1 MNTQQTNS
9 QKTGSQQNVAG
20 KGATQIE
27 GTTPADIRNV
37 CVVGATASGKTTL
50 VERLLFEAG
59 AIKKLGSV
67 GEGTTVSDFTEE
79 EKHHQHSLQPSVV
92 HLGFDGHLV
101 NLIDTPGLSDFI
113 GHAIACYP
121 AVEMVACVVDATKPV
136 ATCIDS
142 VSRRLL
148 AVAAERRIPRMIV
161 VNKCDEARDLAG
173 TLAHIRE
180 ELGNEALPITLP
192 TGNGKG
198 VVNVFEQASAK
209 EASDFLTVGEAHK
222 AIVEQV
228 IEVDDELTMEYLE
241 HGEGGFDANK
251 LHDAFEKCLE
261 QAHLVPVCFVSAKTG
276 MGVSALLHV
285 LASLCPSPVEV
296 DPPEFVLREVE
307 DGGAISHEKEWH
319 GKPEASA
326 KLLAHVF
333 RVVTDP
339 FLGKVAMLR
348 VHQGTLRAKSDVM
361 IDDHKK
367 PVRLG
372 HMFVMQG
379 KEHIEVRE
387 VGPGMIAAVAKV
399 DELVFGSVLHD
410 SHELDS
416 VRLRPLPMP
425 RPVFGLALTLKNQ
438 AEETKFSTLMHKLL
452 AEDPCLQLERNATT
466 KQTVLRGLGEL
477 HLRIVLERIR
487 AQHIDVTTAAP
498 KVAYKETVT
507 VRAEGHY
514 RHKKQTGGSGQFGE
528 VSLKVE
534 PLPPDHPE
542 GFEFHNDTV
551 GGSIPKQYLPA
562 VEKGVRQVLESG
574 AIAGYPV
581 TGIAVRVY
589 DGKYHA
595 VDSKEI
601 AFVTA
606 GKWALIE
613 AIAKAKPALLEP
625 YVSLEVTA
633 PSKHMGD
640 LAGHLSTKRGRVV
653 ASESFAGDLCVV
665 RALAPMSEVQNYA
678 NELKSMTGGAG
689 SFRMEYSHDERTPG
703 AVQQAIVA
711 AYKPREEEE

>member
-1 MNTQQTNS
+1 MQTR
-9 QKTGSQQNVAG
+9 
-20 KGATQIE
+20 
-27 GTTPADIRNV
+27 TPADIRNV
-37 CVVGATASGKTTL
+37 CFVGATSSGKTTL

-67 GEGTTVSDFTEE
+67 AEGTSVSDFTEE
-79 EKHHQHSLQPSVV
+79 ERHHKHSLQPAIT
-92 HLGFDGHLV
+92 HMEFDGHLV
-101 NLIDTPGLSDFI
+101 NMIDTPGLADFI

-121 AVEMVACVVDATKPV
+121 ACEMVACVVDATKPS

-148 AVAAERRIPRMIV
+148 AIAAERGIPRMII

-173 TLAHIRE
+173 VLEHLRE
-180 ELGNEALPITLP
+180 ELGSVALPITLP
-192 TGNGKG
+192 VGKGTG
-198 VVNVFEQASAK
+198 VVNVFEEGKGKTQ
-209 EASDFLTVGEAHK
+209 SDFLTVADAHK

-241 HGEGGFDANK
+241 HGEGGFDAAK
-251 LHDAFEKCLE
+251 LHAAFEKCLE
-261 QAHLVPVCFVSAKTG
+261 QAHLVPVCFASAKSG
-276 MGVSALLHV
+276 MGIKELLHV

-296 DPPEFVLREVE
+296 NPPEFVLREVE
-307 DGGAISHEKEWH
+307 EGGGVSHEKEWH
-319 GKPEASA
+319 GKPDPSG

-339 FLGKVAMLR
+339 FLGKIAMLR
-348 VHQGTLRAKSDVM
+348 VHQGTLKAKSDVI

-367 PVRLG
+367 PVRMG
-372 HMFVMQG
+372 HMFIMQG
-379 KEHIEVRE
+379 KEHIEVHE
-387 VGPGMIAAVAKV
+387 AGPGAIAAVAKV
-399 DELVFGSVLHD
+399 DELVFNSVIHD
-410 SHELDS
+410 THELDY
-416 VRLRPLPMP
+416 VRLAPLPLP
-425 RPVFGLALTLKNQ
+425 RPVYGLALHLKNQ
-438 AEETKFSTLMHKLL
+438 AEETKFSNLMHKLL

-487 AQHIDVTTAAP
+487 AQHIDVTTAPP

-507 VRAEGHY
+507 MRSEGHY

-528 VSLKVE
+528 VYLKVE
-534 PLPPDHPE
+534 PLPADHPE

-589 DGKYHA
+589 DGRYHA

-606 GKWALIE
+606 GKRALID
-613 AIAKAKPALLEP
+613 AISKAKPALLEP
-625 YVSLEVTA
+625 YVSIEVTA

-640 LAGHLSTKRGRVV
+640 LAGHISTKRGRVV
-653 ASESFAGDLCVV
+653 ASESYGSDSCVV
-665 RALAPMSEVQNYA
+665 RAVAPMSEVQNYA

-703 AVQQAIVA
+703 SVQQAIVG
-711 AYKPREEEE
+711 AYRPHEEEE